1 MLAANKNRTGWI
13 DICKALAIYCM
24 VLGHTGTS
32 ENINIMIHAFHMP
45 IFFLLSGYC
54 FNEKKNS
61 DMWMLVKNRFKT
73 LIIPYFVFGVGL
85 FLLWDAALYVMQR
98 HSEMRSI
105 SNLLTSILWNN
116 ANASAF
122 GVIQWF
128 LPCLFFAEIIVAC
141 LIKICD
147 GKIFV
152 IGGGITLLSIIAYVV
167 PHVTDHRLPWALDCA
182 LMASFF
188 YGLGW
193 SVKKIKI
200 MDCFVVL
207 NKHIFASLAA
217 MIIVSAVLI
226 PLVFL
231 NGSVNMRTVTYG
243 NYFLYIFNALA
254 YSFLLIAIS
263 MLIEFMTEG
272 KMFSNVL
279 EWIGRNTLIVLM
291 LNSTCV
297 RAYEVVAGGILAKL
311 GDTAV
316 YGINAVVAV
325 IITIACVV
333 ASNFINR
340 YCPWLLGKSEK
351 I

>member
-1 MLAANKNRTGWI
+1 MLATNKNRTGWI

-152 IGGGITLLSIIAYVV
+152 IGGGHY
-167 PHVTDHRLPWALDCA
+167 
-182 LMASFF
+182 ASF
-188 YGLGW
+188 YN
-193 SVKKIKI
+193 SV
-200 MDCFVVL
+200 C
-207 NKHIFASLAA
+207 
-217 MIIVSAVLI
+217 
-226 PLVFL
+226 
-231 NGSVNMRTVTYG
+231 
-243 NYFLYIFNALA
+243 
-254 YSFLLIAIS
+254 
-263 MLIEFMTEG
+263 
-272 KMFSNVL
+272 
-279 EWIGRNTLIVLM
+279 
-291 LNSTCV
+291 
-297 RAYEVVAGGILAKL
+297 
-311 GDTAV
+311 
-316 YGINAVVAV
+316 
-325 IITIACVV
+325 
-333 ASNFINR
+333 
-340 YCPWLLGKSEK
+340 CPSCN
-351 I
+351 

>member
-1 MLAANKNRTGWI
+1 M
-13 DICKALAIYCM
+13 
-24 VLGHTGTS
+24 
-32 ENINIMIHAFHMP
+32 
-45 IFFLLSGYC
+45 
-54 FNEKKNS
+54 
-61 DMWMLVKNRFKT
+61 
-73 LIIPYFVFGVGL
+73 
-85 FLLWDAALYVMQR
+85 
-98 HSEMRSI
+98 
-105 SNLLTSILWNN
+105 
-116 ANASAF
+116 
-122 GVIQWF
+122 
-128 LPCLFFAEIIVAC
+128 
-141 LIKICD
+141 
-147 GKIFV
+147 
-152 IGGGITLLSIIAYVV
+152 GGGITLLSIIAYVV

-188 YGLGW
+188 YGLGR